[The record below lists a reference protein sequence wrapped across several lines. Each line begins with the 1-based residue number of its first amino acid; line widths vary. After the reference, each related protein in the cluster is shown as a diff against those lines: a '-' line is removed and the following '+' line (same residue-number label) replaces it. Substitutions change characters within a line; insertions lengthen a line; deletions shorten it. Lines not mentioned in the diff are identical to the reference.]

1 MGGFMISFLSLP
13 PTTLSS
19 RKRLHFYFIF
29 VYLFLNYTFITV
41 EASFLFHIRLSF
53 SQLYIYNSRKTH
65 DMLFFYIFAE
75 TFSELVLD

>member
-13 PTTLSS
+13 TTTL
-19 RKRLHFYFIF
+19 F
-29 VYLFLNYTFITV
+29 TG

-75 TFSELVLD
+75 TFSEQVLD